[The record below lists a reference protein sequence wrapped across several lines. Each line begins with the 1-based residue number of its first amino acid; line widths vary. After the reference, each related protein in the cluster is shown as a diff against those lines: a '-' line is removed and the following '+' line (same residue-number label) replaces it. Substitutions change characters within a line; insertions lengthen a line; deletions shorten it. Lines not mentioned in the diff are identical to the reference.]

1 MFLLILENIRRGLG
15 LEERGEERGKQEG
28 DLTLERPLLE
38 RPLEGTSRQRSSW
51 WLGVRAERSEV
62 NLIPA
67 VDLGV
72 LFFHNC

>member
-15 LEERGEERGKQEG
+15 LEERGKQEG
-28 DLTLERPLLE
+28 DLNLERPLLE